1 MSLDSIKRMS
11 IGKQTTDV
19 DNKVQSL
26 LSLVFNSLVIQ
37 VLIVDRIKLLM
48 FLIRSHPCMTL

>member
-11 IGKQTTDV
+11 MGKQTTDV

-48 FLIRSHPCMTL
+48 FLIRSHP